1 MNRRRIL
8 LSLWLAASLAS
19 GLSEARA
26 ATPSVVQDLRMAQDS
41 QPFRRAADEFVARSM
56 AGDVAGTHALLSR
69 GLVERTGD
77 EAVKR
82 VLQSQILP
90 FFQRGRE
97 PGRSVTIARTTDAA
111 GQQGFA
117 FYMWMQYADATPAAR
132 PFTVYV
138 VKEEG
143 RLVVANV
150 VPDRLVEGR
159 HR

>member
-1 MNRRRIL
+1 MNRRSIL
-8 LSLWLAASLAS
+8 LPLLLAASFAS
-19 GLSEARA
+19 GLRDAQA
-26 ATPSVVQDLRMAQDS
+26 ATPRVLQDIHMAQDS
-41 QPFRRAADEFVARSM
+41 QPFRATADAFVARSM
-56 AGDVAGTHALLSR
+56 AGDVAATQSLLSR
-69 GLVERTGD
+69 QLVERTGD

-82 VLQSQILP
+82 TLQSQILP

-97 PGRSVTIARTTDAA
+97 PGRRVTIARTTDAS

-117 FYMWMQYADATPAAR
+117 FYMWMAYADAPTER

-138 VKEEG
+138 VKEAG
-143 RLVVANV
+143 RLVVANI

>member
-8 LSLWLAASLAS
+8 FPLLLITAFASSLL
-19 GLSEARA
+19 EARA
-26 ATPSVVQDLRMAQDS
+26 ATPSVAQDLQMAHDS
-41 QPFRRAADEFVARSM
+41 KPFRAAADEFIARSM
-56 AGDVAGTHALLSR
+56 AGDLAGTQSLLSR
-69 GLVERTGD
+69 SLVERTGD

-82 VLQSQILP
+82 ALQSQIVP

-97 PGRSVTIARTTDAA
+97 PGKSVTIARTTDAS

-117 FYMWMQYADATPAAR
+117 FYMWMHYADAPNAR

-143 RLVVANV
+143 RLVVANI
-150 VPDRLVEGR
+150 VPDRRVEGR